1 MNTTYLPFYRRKW
14 KLSTRVTNEDRLR
27 AHLTPLFDK
36 RSLASLTRNELQ
48 DLLEGK
54 ARTGRSHSV
63 VAHLRWDLC
72 QILRMA
78 VTQVELYNLAQ
89 SVKLFLRQP

>member
-1 MNTTYLPFYRRKW
+1 MNSIYLPFYRRKW

-27 AHLTPLFDK
+27 AHLAPLFED

-48 DLLEGK
+48 DFLERK
-54 ARTGRSHSV
+54 ARTGLSHSV
-63 VAHLRWDLC
+63 VAQLRWDLR

-78 VTQVELYNLAQ
+78 INEGHL
-89 SVKLFLRQP
+89 LRNPGNRPR